1 MCGRF
6 ALRFNRGHIRALRG
20 NDAPPVDEWEGE
32 DDFVPRYN
40 IAPRTHAPVVRRR
53 DPGPSGSGA
62 SSSTCAGSAEAQ
74 AGGASST
81 SNSTTTSNTAP
92 LIMQTMKWG
101 LIPHWAKVEDSTL
114 NTINAR
120 AENLAEGG
128 GMWGSI
134 KGKKRCAVPAQGYYE
149 WLTKGKD
156 KLPHF
161 IKRKDNDV
169 LLMAGLY
176 DSAVIDG
183 RTIWSFTIVTTDAA
197 PSFSWLHD
205 RQPVFLTSRAALD
218 TWLDTS
224 SQTWTP
230 ELSKFVLQPYHDDAN
245 VPLECYQVPKE
256 VGKIGT
262 ESPTFVE
269 PVANRKDGIQAM
281 FAKQKQSQQHSNP
294 PPQSKQEFKSE
305 PSQSQATE
313 RRESSE
319 GKSSQAQ
326 PSSPSKGKVKRGR
339 SSSPVIDLSKDDEAE
354 DEAPKAKK
362 AKLEDTESEAHSSSP
377 KRSQPKV
384 RFVCCGLRKSIEP
397 SGSRQQSRSQSQRP
411 HHPRRNHR
419 RPRYVLRQSCTTV
432 LE

>member
-1 MCGRF
+1 
-6 ALRFNRGHIRALRG
+6 
-20 NDAPPVDEWEGE
+20 
-32 DDFVPRYN
+32 
-40 IAPRTHAPVVRRR
+40 
-53 DPGPSGSGA
+53 
-62 SSSTCAGSAEAQ
+62 
-74 AGGASST
+74 
-81 SNSTTTSNTAP
+81 
-92 LIMQTMKWG
+92 MQTMKWG
-101 LIPHWAKVEDSTL
+101 LIPHWAKVEDNTL

-205 RQPVFLTSRAALD
+205 RQPVFLTSKAALD

-230 ELSKFVLQPYHDDAN
+230 ELSKFVLHPYDDDAN

-294 PPQSKQEFKSE
+294 PSHLKQEIKPE
-305 PSQSQATE
+305 PPQSQATE
-313 RRESSE
+313 RRESNES
-319 GKSSQAQ
+319 KSSQAQ
-326 PSSPSKGKVKRGR
+326 SSSPKGKVKRER
-339 SSSPVIDLSKDDEAE
+339 SSSPAIDLDEAE
-354 DEAPKAKK
+354 DGAPKAKK
-362 AKLEDTESEAHSSSP
+362 AKLEDTESTGHTSP
-377 KRSQPKV
+377 KRSQPKTPI
-384 RFVCCGLRKSIEP
+384 KSKKASSSTKKPP
-397 SGSRQQSRSQSQRP
+397 SPKKPSKSAAAAGGSAKITSFFKKS
-411 HHPRRNHR
+411 
-419 RPRYVLRQSCTTV
+419 
-432 LE
+432 